1 MKQYIGGTSELYE
14 WNFNL
19 LLELI
24 PDVTHIE
31 ESTPT
36 VSRVVG
42 GYDLCLRVIERR
54 KYTTTISLCYGLAAQ
69 CPLVSDPYVKIR
81 LYHDAKL
88 AEIVA
93 YQNEA
98 KFSPKYEYPNRK
110 MFHIN
115 EKRQVNIFLRDLLCH
130 CLAQGHCFIPEGA
143 LT

>member
-1 MKQYIGGTSELYE
+1 MKQYIGGTLELYE
-14 WNFNL
+14 WNFHL

-31 ESTPT
+31 ESTST

-69 CPLVSDPYVKIR
+69 CPLILDPYVKIR

-110 MFHIN
+110 MFHTN
-115 EKRQVNIFLRDLLCH
+115 EKRQVNLFLRDLLRH